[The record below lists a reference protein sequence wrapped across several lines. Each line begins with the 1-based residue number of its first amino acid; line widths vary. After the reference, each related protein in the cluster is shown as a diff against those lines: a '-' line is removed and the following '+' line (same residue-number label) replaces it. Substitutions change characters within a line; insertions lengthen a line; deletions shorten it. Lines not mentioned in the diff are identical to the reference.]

1 MDSNPPLLVYFLV
14 YSTRTYY
21 ENQTANDKKKIDD
34 VFYDLPLLKN
44 VHCTVTQSNV
54 KVCICM

>member
-1 MDSNPPLLVYFLV
+1 MKIKLPM
-14 YSTRTYY
+14 T
-21 ENQTANDKKKIDD
+21 KKIDD